1 MEGKNM
7 ILSVLLM
14 SLVISQIQ
22 VEAKSCCPDGS
33 SRSCYNICRFTGTTL
48 AELCAQLC
56 SCKNVAGTTCPP
68 GYTND
73 ILENSAQGDDVN
85 RYCKLGC
92 ASYVCGALTTLQNSD
107 ASEIVNGAVAQCTK
121 ACSALCTKGSAKAV
135 STA

>member
-1 MEGKNM
+1 M
-7 ILSVLLM
+7 ILIVLIM

-56 SCKNVAGTTCPP
+56 SCKDVAGTTCPP

-73 ILENSAQGDDVN
+73 ILQNSGDDVN
-85 RYCKLGC
+85 KFCKSGC
-92 ASYVCGALTTLQNSD
+92 ASSVCGTLTTLQNSD
-107 ASEIVNGAVAQCTK
+107 ASEIVNGAVEQCTN
-121 ACSALCTKGSAKAV
+121 ACSTLCTKGSAKAV
-135 STA
+135 KTA